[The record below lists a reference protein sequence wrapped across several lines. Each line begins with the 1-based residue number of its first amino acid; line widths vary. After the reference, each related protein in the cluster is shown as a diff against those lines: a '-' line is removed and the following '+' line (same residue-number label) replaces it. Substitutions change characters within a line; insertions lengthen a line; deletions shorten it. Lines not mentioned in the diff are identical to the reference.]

1 MLYEL
6 KGKYPVVPESA
17 YLAPGTYLI
26 GDVHLGE
33 DTSVWF
39 NSTLRGDND
48 KITIGNGS
56 NVQEGTVIHTDE
68 GFPVNI
74 GENVTIGHGCVI
86 HGCTIE
92 EGAMIGMG
100 AIVLNGAHVKKGSV
114 VAAGAVVGE
123 NKVVEEST
131 LVAGVP
137 AKPIKTIQPA
147 MQERILFGVE
157 FYKNNGKLFKE
168 AGIQSGEPAK
178 NPR

>member
-6 KGKYPVVPESA
+6 NGKYPQVDDSA
-17 YLAPGTYLI
+17 YLAPGVYLV
-26 GDVHLGE
+26 GDIHLGK
-33 DTSVWF
+33 DVSVWF
-39 NSTLRGDND
+39 HAVLRGDND
-48 KITIGNGS
+48 TITVGDGTNI
-56 NVQEGTVIHTDE
+56 QEGTIIHVDE
-68 GFPVNI
+68 GFPVKI
-74 GENVTIGHGCVI
+74 GKNVTVGHRCVI

-100 AIVLNGAHVKKGSV
+100 AVVLNGAHIKKGAI

-147 MQERILFGVE
+147 MQERILSGVE
-157 FYKNNGKLFKE
+157 FYKNNGKLFRK
-168 AGIQSGEPAK
+168 AGIQS
-178 NPR
+178 

>member
-6 KGKYPVVPESA
+6 KGNYPQVDESA
-17 YLAPGTYLI
+17 YLAPGVYLI
-26 GDVHLGE
+26 GDVHLGK
-33 DTSVWF
+33 DVSVWF
-39 NSTLRGDND
+39 HSTLRGDND
-48 KITIGNGS
+48 TITVGNGS
-56 NVQEGTVIHTDE
+56 NIQEGAVIHTDE
-68 GFPVNI
+68 GFPVTI
-74 GENVTIGHGCVI
+74 GENVTIGHGCII
-86 HGCTIE
+86 HGCTID

-100 AIVLNGAHVKKGSV
+100 AVVLNGAHVRKGAV

-123 NKVVEEST
+123 NKVVDEST

-168 AGIQSGEPAK
+168 AGIQSEKPLD
-178 NPR
+178 NSQ